1 MWKFRRND
9 YFTKISRR
17 FGMLIKIQI
26 RNAGTFSR
34 YLVVYKTTF
43 NNLGPF
49 SKEPTISEAGL
60 KRKMTVK
67 ISILFLSTLCLV
79 SGSIDSSDIS
89 DYVANYGDGSD
100 SKSSE
105 SSEEIDR
112 TSIDRIVESTIGTT
126 TEANEVNI

>member
-1 MWKFRRND
+1 
-9 YFTKISRR
+9 
-17 FGMLIKIQI
+17 
-26 RNAGTFSR
+26 
-34 YLVVYKTTF
+34 
-43 NNLGPF
+43 
-49 SKEPTISEAGL
+49 
-60 KRKMTVK
+60 MTVK
-67 ISILFLSTLCLV
+67 IFILFLSTLCLV

-112 TSIDRIVESTIGTT
+112 TSIDTIVESTIGTT